1 MKIKL
6 SKSQW
11 EQAGEMAGWMKK
23 AATEVNSIC
32 QNCGSSKLIKKDKSH
47 IVCDNCKSEFELKF
61 QIAK

>member
-11 EQAGEMAGWMKK
+11 EQVGRKAGWMKK

-32 QNCGSSKLIKKDKSH
+32 QNCGSSKLIKKDEKH
-47 IVCDNCKSEFELKF
+47 IVCDNCKSEFELKL
-61 QIAK
+61 